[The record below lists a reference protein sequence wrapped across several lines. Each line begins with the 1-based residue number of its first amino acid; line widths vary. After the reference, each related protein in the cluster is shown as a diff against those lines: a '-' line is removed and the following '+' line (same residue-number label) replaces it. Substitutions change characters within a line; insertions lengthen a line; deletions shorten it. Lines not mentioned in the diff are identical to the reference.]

1 MDTTLIVTLRAAAG
15 LVLGGS
21 IGLGFGL
28 IQQAARRRH
37 ERRQAGGDLK
47 TPWALMPGSMRRVAV
62 LLAVLAGIQVLG
74 PAMFVDGTQWWI
86 SGGVVAGYAASLLS
100 QLRLLRGP
108 GRTSTSH

>member
-1 MDTTLIVTLRAAAG
+1 MDTILIDTLRAAAG

-47 TPWALMPGSMRRVAV
+47 TPWALMPGSMRRVTA
-62 LLAVLAGIQVLG
+62 LLVVLAAIQVLS
-74 PAMFVDGTQWWI
+74 PAMFLDGTQWWI
-86 SGGVVAGYAASLLS
+86 SAGVVAGYAGLLASH
-100 QLRLLRGP
+100 LRLLRGT
-108 GRTSTSH
+108 GGTSASH